1 MSSFAVD
8 RHRTGRA
15 TIWLRLLIAF
25 GLIVVLA
32 ANAHLVYVAAT
43 SQPDCVSHLRRDDT
57 GPNAGPYRAA
67 QSACTPPAS
76 HTPTEGNG
84 R

>member
-1 MSSFAVD
+1 MSTFAVE
-8 RHRTGRA
+8 RHRAGRA
-15 TIWLRLLIAF
+15 TTWVWLLVVF
-25 GLIVVLA
+25 GLIVVVA

-43 SQPDCVSHLRRDDT
+43 SQPGCVNHLRRDDN

-67 QSACTPPAS
+67 QSACSPSAG